1 MLLLIL
7 IFTKNLHYAACV
19 RQIFKGIY
27 NHLEGAE
34 LMQNY
39 PFYFLV

>member
-7 IFTKNLHYAACV
+7 IFTKNLSYAA
-19 RQIFKGIY
+19 FKGIY

-34 LMQNY
+34 FMQNY